1 MKPLFS
7 KGILLSVLM
16 FSLSNCKKDNSDS
29 APTSA
34 FDIDLKSNTAL
45 GQFMTNNKGQTL
57 YMFSNDADGGTTC
70 TGACAVLWPPF
81 VADLSTVKLNA
92 GLHAGD
98 FSNITLTNGK
108 SQIAY
113 KGWPLYTY
121 SPAGTGGYGGS
132 ANTPEPAGS
141 VKGDGF
147 GGIWFVAKPDYSIML
162 ANKQLKGLDGKNYRS
177 EYSQGD
183 GSTIYFTDG
192 AGRTIYTFSVD
203 SFNINK
209 FTKSDLSNNK
219 TFPVYEQELAV
230 TPSTL
235 DKSLFG
241 NINVF
246 GKKQMTYK
254 GWPLYYFGQDSLRGL
269 TLAVSVPTPG
279 KWPVAVKDIADPK
292 K

>member
-16 FSLSNCKKDNSDS
+16 FSLSNCKKDNSAS

-34 FDIDLKSNTAL
+34 FDIDLTSNAAL

-57 YMFSNDADGGTTC
+57 YFFSNDAEGASTC

-81 VADLSTVKLNA
+81 TADLSTAKLNA
-92 GLHAGD
+92 GLHATD
-98 FSNITLTNGK
+98 FSSIALANGK
-108 SQIAY
+108 RQVTY
-113 KGWPLYTY
+113 KGWPLYNY
-121 SPAGTGGYGGS
+121 SPAGTGGYNGS

-141 VKGDGF
+141 TKGDGF
-147 GGIWFVAKPDYSIML
+147 AGIWFVAKPDYSIML

-177 EYSQGD
+177 DYSQGD
-183 GSTIYFTDG
+183 GSTIFFTDG

-209 FTKSDLSNNK
+209 FTKPDLSNNK

-230 TPSTL
+230 TPSAL

-241 NINVF
+241 NITVF

-254 GWPLYYFGQDSLRGL
+254 GWPLYYFGKDSLRGL

-279 KWPVAVKDIADPK
+279 KWPVAVKDVADPK
-292 K
+292 R